1 MIKRAT
7 QVSVTL
13 FAFNTS
19 GSPVTGLSPTAQV
32 SKDGGAF
39 GPATNG
45 VASIGL
51 GYYSLV
57 LTVAEMTADV
67 VVVQAASAGATFD
80 GLELHT
86 EADYTSA
93 RAADLDATI
102 SSRAATADT
111 RFANLD
117 ATISSRAA
125 TADTRFVNL
134 DATVSSRLSS
144 VDFLAATLGVNDVNI
159 NQDSFVWSAGKLVS
173 CRIRSYDTAAHALAG
188 GSTGLLATWA
198 VTAAYD
204 GDGNCTGYQKVEA

>member
-111 RFANLD
+111 RF
-117 ATISSRAA
+117 
-125 TADTRFVNL
+125 VNL